1 MLDDSDFNN
10 RNSNYGG
17 QGGYGSYQQHG
28 GNRGSR
34 FGGSPERPPVG
45 GSRFGGSS
53 TGGESLLGDQGGYD
67 KQGNMNAR
75 NAMAQQV
82 HDAIYGQAPGRSDPA
97 IRKMSIIRMVII
109 ETGTYNPQPRRPFV
123 VSDDSVNWSNMVD
136 AMGGLNSYSPS
147 TVGQAIGGFL
157 TPSMAAEKTTNID
170 NGWDTP
176 RLRWFMEV
184 EYYFE
189 SGGMMNEVLTGWTSH
204 VGVTPSGAFDP
215 DMEFYINNV
224 IQRRV
229 RQVRTPDGL
238 MVENNVV
245 SADHLLA
252 NNDET
257 DPYND
262 QYEVRMRP
270 ADVYQLLSNQQLSSR
285 LPNLR
290 DTRFIMTPIAT
301 KSRRSNGNPAHYVSQ
316 FMENYSNAAKMD
328 QNRSFHEHMLTASQ
342 YASEKPA
349 NKDTFLAEVKKV
361 RRDTFVGNHFCW
373 NDIMAIQDTTT
384 EITSVFLADNAMQ
397 ARQSV
402 HGQRQDL
409 GARSIEAQ
417 SAAIIAYSLP
427 SIMLDTGLLY
437 MVGISTNE
445 EIGKGHVT
453 EFRNLSAFGEVDMRP
468 YVSMIQSRIRYEIL
482 EQISQSN
489 NLSYFL
495 EYSINILGESIIKV
509 SINGGPI
516 YDYSIPSFSDA
527 LFSPVVTGNVRNASD
542 LADNLGN
549 LVETVMDRNGTSS
562 LINRSHEGGS
572 LLDDV
577 PTFRMNI

>member
-17 QGGYGSYQQHG
+17 QGGYGGYQQQG

-34 FGGSPERPPVG
+34 FGGGPERPSTG
-45 GSRFGGSS
+45 GSRFGDVGSND
-53 TGGESLLGDQGGYD
+53 TLLGSQGGYD
-67 KQGNMNAR
+67 KQSNMEGR

-97 IRKMSIIRMVII
+97 IKKMTIVRMVII
-109 ETGTYNPQPRRPFV
+109 ETGTYNPQPRRPFT
-123 VSDDSVNWSNMVD
+123 VSDDAVNWENMLESM
-136 AMGGLNSYSPS
+136 AGQNSYSPS
-147 TVGQAIGGFL
+147 TVGQAIGNFL
-157 TPSMAAEKTTNID
+157 TPSVEAEKTVNID
-170 NGWDTP
+170 NGWDVP

-229 RQVRTPDGL
+229 RQVRTPDGI
-238 MVENNVV
+238 MYENNVV

-262 QYEVRMRP
+262 HYEVRMRP
-270 ADVYQLLSNQQLSSR
+270 TDIYQLLSNQQLSSR

-290 DTRFIMTPIAT
+290 DTRFIMTPMAN

-316 FMENYSNAAKMD
+316 FMENYSNVAKMD
-328 QNRSFHEHMLTASQ
+328 QGRSFHEHMLTASQ

-361 RRDTFVGNHFCW
+361 RRDTFVGNHFNW
-373 NDIMAIQDTTT
+373 GDIQAIQDSTT
-384 EITSVFLADNAMQ
+384 EITSVFLADHAMQ
-397 ARQSV
+397 SRQSV
-402 HGQRQDL
+402 HGQRNDL

-417 SAAIIAYSLP
+417 SAAIVAYSLP
-427 SIMLDTGLLY
+427 SIMLDMGLLY
-437 MVGISTNE
+437 MVGVSTNE
-445 EIGKGHVT
+445 EIGKGHIT
-453 EFRNLSAFGEVDMRP
+453 EFKNLSAFGEVDMRP
-468 YVSMIQSRIRYEIL
+468 YVSVIQSRIRYEIL
-482 EQISQSN
+482 EQISQGN

-527 LFSPVVTGNVRNASD
+527 LFSPVVTADIHNASS

-549 LVETVMDRNGTSS
+549 LVEQVMDRNETSG
-562 LINRSHEGGS
+562 LINRSRAGS
-572 LLDDV
+572 GLLDDT
-577 PTFRMNI
+577 PTFRMNT